1 MKFTAAGDM
10 LIQRHI
16 PSDYEGF
23 ENIKEQIEKGDA
35 RFFNLETTLN
45 NGEFFGNQYF
55 GGSHLRT
62 TPNVLND
69 ARAFGFNMLSFANN
83 HSMDFSHDGLMA
95 TKRAVDEADF
105 PNAGAG

>member
-1 MKFTAAGDM
+1 M
-10 LIQRHI
+10 R
-16 PSDYEGF
+16 
-23 ENIKEQIEKGDA
+23 
-35 RFFNLETTLN
+35 
-45 NGEFFGNQYF
+45 NQYF

-62 TPNVLND
+62 TPNALKD

-105 PNAGAG
+105 PNTGAGANLDEASTQTFHF